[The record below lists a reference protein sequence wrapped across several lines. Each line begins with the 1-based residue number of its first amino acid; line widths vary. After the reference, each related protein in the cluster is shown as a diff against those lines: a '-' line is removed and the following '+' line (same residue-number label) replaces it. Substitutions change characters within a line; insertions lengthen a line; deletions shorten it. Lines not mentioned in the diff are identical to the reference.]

1 MGAAGPSG
9 QQGGNSSS
17 SRKKAKKDLEVSGA
31 EKYGFKSQKTDKA
44 NVGKAE
50 LNTYQVKD
58 IPFSPGI
65 SGLTRDLRQKQ
76 FEVNRKFFQDKVLKS
91 KNRGGYTNT
100 MDSYSSYMKN
110 RLSGS
115 TDAYGNKMNLN
126 TGNEVAKD
134 PMTPESREKTGR
146 ANARSGYAPAVAIY
160 GKDGNKYVEGAL
172 NIGLDKPESTGGE
185 STTEETPRKYDSRR
199 TKKKGR
205 NQNLLTSARGVTK
218 TAADYSL
225 GKKSL
230 LGQVV

>member
-1 MGAAGPSG
+1 MGATGPSG

-17 SRKKAKKDLEVSGA
+17 SRKKAKKDLKDSG
-31 EKYGFKSQKTDKA
+31 YVRTKTDKA

-50 LNTYQVKD
+50 LNTYEVKD
-58 IPFSPGI
+58 IPGPIGGFSKPF
-65 SGLTRDLRQKQ
+65 RQKQ

-134 PMTPESREKTGR
+134 PMTAESRETTGR
-146 ANARSGYAPAVAIY
+146 ANARSGYAPAVEVY
-160 GKDGNKYVEGAL
+160 GEDGNRYVEGAL
-172 NIGLDKPESTGGE
+172 NIGLDKPNSTGGE
-185 STTEETPRKYDSRR
+185 STTEKNFKKLPYDSRR

-205 NQNLLTSARGVTK
+205 NQNLLTSAKGVTK
-218 TAADYSL
+218 TAGDYSL